1 MDRTKR
7 ITTLPRILTF
17 HVFSTLTDELQ
28 VFERK
33 EAVSQFK
40 NLTASPFSERSSITI
55 KALSQSISPSW
66 PWVLSRCVALKPNA
80 ILSIFTN
87 QSSNH
92 VTHWNQRQTLKTW
105 SDPRAQEINISIYT
119 STNFKTCSQ
128 FKHGLFTRLRCS
140 AKKGQTAMKNNPQ
153 FCLKN

>member
-55 KALSQSISPSW
+55 KALSQSISPLDREFYRV
-66 PWVLSRCVALKPNA
+66 VLR
-80 ILSIFTN
+80 
-87 QSSNH
+87 
-92 VTHWNQRQTLKTW
+92 
-105 SDPRAQEINISIYT
+105 
-119 STNFKTCSQ
+119 
-128 FKHGLFTRLRCS
+128 
-140 AKKGQTAMKNNPQ
+140 
-153 FCLKN
+153 